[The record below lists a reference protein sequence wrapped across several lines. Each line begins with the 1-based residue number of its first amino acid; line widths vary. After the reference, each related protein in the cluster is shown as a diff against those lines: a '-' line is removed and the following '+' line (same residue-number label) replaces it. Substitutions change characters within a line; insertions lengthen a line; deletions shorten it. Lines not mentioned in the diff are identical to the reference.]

1 MKQITDT
8 VLMIRPANFRANAQ
22 TIENNYYQN
31 KAENLLPATL
41 QAKALAEFDDFVKQL
56 ETIGVRVIV
65 IDDTPTPDTPD
76 AVFPNNWVS
85 FHNTGTVAVYP
96 MFAPNRRLER
106 REDVL
111 DRLEEEGFLI
121 DDIIDYTSAEEDDV
135 FLEGTGSLVLD
146 RVHKKAY
153 CAISPR
159 TDESLFIEFCE
170 DFEYTP
176 VVFSALQTV
185 EGQRKTIYHTNVML
199 CIANTFAIICVNAI
213 DDKKE
218 RKMVLKHLKADGKAI
233 ITITEAQSAAFAGNA
248 LQVIGTNGKQYLV
261 MSTGAYKALTK
272 DQIQR
277 IEEQQCNI
285 VSSSLETIETYGGG
299 SARCMMAEVFLPKLH

>member
-1 MKQITDT
+1 
-8 VLMIRPANFRANAQ
+8 MIRPANFRTNTQ

-56 ETIGVRVIV
+56 ETIGVHVIV